1 MNRWQSMLLS
11 LMMLGMV
18 PEIAH
23 GQAWS
28 GILDPTRAID
38 WSNAGV
44 PGGIPLRNTIC
55 STLGIGGQAPSFV
68 QAVTVAQINAA
79 LTNCPNGQVV
89 LLNPGTYN
97 TTGGTIIIPSNKVL
111 RGSGPTQ
118 TVINETGGGGGAV
131 VQFGTRSEPSAGTN
145 TSITGGTAKGSTS
158 ITVASTSGISV
169 GKLLVITQ
177 TDLSYMTNQGDNGT
191 CSWCNGGIG
200 GDSGQVAQVTSVSG
214 ATIGISEPLYLS
226 YTNSPLAFPYNVGC
240 TNAGLEN
247 LKISAQNVGYNPNI
261 NFDGVTNSWVK
272 NVESNFADGAHLYLS
287 YSLHNTVR
295 DSFFH
300 DGYSHGPGGTDD
312 QVGLQYKSSANLI
325 ENNIFWRQHVSVMLE
340 WGASGNVI
348 AYNYSVG
355 NYDNV
360 TGWMINDFNFH
371 GAHPMMNLFEGN
383 IEAKFEPDST
393 WGSSSHSTVFR
404 NYATGSNI
412 SVPPSNAMGAL
423 QPGSGTQETG
433 DSKGYAMDWLTQ
445 FNNMVGVIA
454 GSGFLVN
461 SQGASSI
468 RKSPT
473 VGGANPACLNVGYL
487 SASSTAPTPNNTD
500 ATMFYHGVYN
510 CTDGTFTWDA
520 AHPNHNL
527 PASFYLNG
535 KPAWWGTIA
544 WPPIG
549 PDVTGGDIPDL
560 IARGHVNAIPALNCF
575 KIATVSGTTN
585 TGAFDASTC
594 YALTSTVNPPTNLS
608 AVVH

>member
-1 MNRWQSMLLS
+1 MKRTQSLLFS
-11 LMMLGMV
+11 LVLLVFV
-18 PEIAH
+18 PDVARA
-23 GQAWS
+23 QTWS

-38 WSNAGV
+38 WSTAGV
-44 PGGIPLRNTIC
+44 PGGIPARNTIC
-55 STLGIGGQAPSFV
+55 STLGTGGQAPSFTQPV
-68 QAVTVAQINAA
+68 AVAQINSALAA
-79 LTNCPNGQVV
+79 CPGDQVV

-97 TTGGTIIIPSNKVL
+97 TAGQTITIPNNVTL
-111 RGSGPTQ
+111 RGSGPAQ
-118 TVINETGGGGGAV
+118 TIINESGSGGGSV
-131 VQFGTRSEPSAGTN
+131 VRFGSGSEPSAGTS
-145 TSITGGTAKGSTS
+145 TAITGGTAKGSTS
-158 ITVASTSGISV
+158 ITVASVSGITA

-177 TDLSYMTNQGDNGT
+177 TDLSYMTNVGDNGT

-200 GDSGQVAQVTSVSG
+200 GDSGQVVQVTNVSG
-214 ATIGISEPLYLS
+214 ATLTISPPLYLA
-226 YTNSPLAFPYNVGC
+226 YTNSPLAFPYSAGC

-247 LKISAQNVGYNPNI
+247 VKISAQNVGYNPNI

-300 DGYSHGPGGTDD
+300 DGYSHGPGSTDD

-355 NYDNV
+355 NYDN
-360 TGWMINDFNFH
+360 TTFWMINDFNFH

-393 WGSSSHSTVFR
+393 WGSSSHSTIFR

-412 SVPPSNAMGAL
+412 YVPPLNTLGAL
-423 QPGSGTQETG
+423 LPASAIQETG
-433 DSKGYAMDWLTQ
+433 DSKAYALDWLTQ
-445 FNNMVGVIA
+445 FNNMVGIIA
-454 GSGFLVN
+454 VSGFLVN
-461 SQGASSI
+461 SQGAPSI
-468 RKSPT
+468 RKSPAS
-473 VGGANPACLNVGYL
+473 GGASATCINVGYL

-510 CTDGTFTWDA
+510 CTDGTFTWDVNN
-520 AHPNHNL
+520 PNHTL
-527 PASFYLNG
+527 PASFYLNS
-535 KPAWWGTIA
+535 KPSWWGSVA

-549 PDVTGGDIPDL
+549 PDVTGGNISDS
-560 IARGHVNAIPALNCF
+560 IARGYVNAIPALNCF
-575 KIATVSGTTN
+575 KIATVNGTTN
-585 TGAFDASTC
+585 TGTFDASSC
-594 YALTSTVNPPTNLS
+594 YTVTSVAPPTNLS
-608 AVVH
+608 VIVN